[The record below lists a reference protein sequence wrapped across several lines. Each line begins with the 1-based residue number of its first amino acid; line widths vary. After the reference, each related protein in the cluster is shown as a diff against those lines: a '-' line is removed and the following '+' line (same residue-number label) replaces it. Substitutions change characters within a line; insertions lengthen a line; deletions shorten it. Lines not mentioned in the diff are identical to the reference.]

1 MVLFLIQIDNSLRLL
16 IEERSVDSGHAW
28 ESPCG
33 KITSDGTHCSRSI
46 RTEYDPCLPVS
57 MDQVKAHLGRVEAFV
72 FLAQLVI
79 SLYPSEKRA
88 LAIAI

>member
-1 MVLFLIQIDNSLRLL
+1 M
-16 IEERSVDSGHAW
+16 
-28 ESPCG
+28 
-33 KITSDGTHCSRSI
+33 
-46 RTEYDPCLPVS
+46 Y
-57 MDQVKAHLGRVEAFV
+57 QVKAHLGRVEAFV